1 MKKIGVGLVIL
12 LIALILVSCSG
23 DDTNADEYGNIMVYT
38 IDDLPESGVFVKS
51 EENYFPVMPTG
62 SNLNGDE
69 FPFDGSTMN
78 PERFIWF
85 VNMDHLV
92 PIYDASKGHELVL
105 RSSSFD
111 VSQSIILEKFEDRG
125 YTLGVAFQEAE
136 NTGLYKFTD
145 SMICS
150 GSSAAEVL
158 NSAADI
164 NNLTVVGINDQ
175 KMTFGMLDASNTLIN
190 LLRNGVYELN
200 IYQGTTYTAVN
211 MVADC
216 HIFFSGG
223 NIQIE
228 KFNLTRNGYAVI
240 QLPDDFPE
248 GIYSIAG
255 YGLVKIV

>member
-1 MKKIGVGLVIL
+1 MVLILL
-12 LIALILVSCSG
+12 LIAFTLVSCSG

-38 IDDLPESGVFVKS
+38 IYNLPESGVYVKS
-51 EENYFPVMPTG
+51 EDQYFPVMPAG
-62 SNLNGDE
+62 NNLNGDE
-69 FPFDGSTMN
+69 FPYDGSTMN
-78 PERFIWF
+78 PERLIWF
-85 VNMDHLV
+85 VNRDHLI
-92 PIYDASKGHELVL
+92 PIYDVSKGHELVL

-111 VSQSIILEKFEDRG
+111 VSESIILEKFEDRG

-136 NTGLYKFTD
+136 NTGLYKFMD
-145 SMICS
+145 SMICN

-164 NNLTVVGINDQ
+164 NNLTVVGINNQ
-175 KMTFGMLDASNTLIN
+175 KMSFGMFDASNTLIN
-190 LLRNGVYELN
+190 LQYNGVYELN
-200 IYQGTTYTAVN
+200 IYQGTTYTAVD

-223 NIQIE
+223 FIQIE

-248 GIYSIAG
+248 GIYDIAG
-255 YGLVKIV
+255 YGLVKIAST